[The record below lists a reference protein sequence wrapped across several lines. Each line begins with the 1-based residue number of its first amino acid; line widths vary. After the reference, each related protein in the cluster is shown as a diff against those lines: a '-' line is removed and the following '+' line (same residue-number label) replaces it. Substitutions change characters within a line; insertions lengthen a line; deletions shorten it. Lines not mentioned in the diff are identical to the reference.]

1 MVSQECPNLEVTNE
15 WQEGYNAELTF
26 QADHDAAD
34 WDIYLSFDK
43 TVPNLQ
49 IWQGEVSTSDNM
61 NFRVHNLDWDGD
73 LSNGDSFTLF
83 MIAYFTEG
91 QRPNMVSATFDD
103 QDICN

>member
-1 MVSQECPNLEVTNE
+1 MVKECPNLDVTNE
-15 WQEGYNAELTF
+15 WQAGYNAELTF

-43 TVPNLQ
+43 TVPTLQ
-49 IWQGEVSTSDNM
+49 IWQGEVSTSDNI

-83 MIAYFTEG
+83 MIAYFSD
-91 QRPNMVSATFDD
+91 RPNLVSATFDN